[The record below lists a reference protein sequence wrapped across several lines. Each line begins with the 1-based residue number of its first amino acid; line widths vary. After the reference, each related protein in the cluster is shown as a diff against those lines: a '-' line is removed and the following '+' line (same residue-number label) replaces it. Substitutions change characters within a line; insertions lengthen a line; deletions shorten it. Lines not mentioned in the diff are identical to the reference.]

1 MSYFQL
7 YICCMA
13 FLRKEKQKSG
23 TYLSICENYRDTRGK
38 VRQQILYKLGKAEAY
53 ELEVLQRIGSQLYL
67 LGKGNLEDLLK
78 TTTQE
83 QGRYNY
89 GFPLVCKNLLG
100 IYNLDVI
107 FNRIVKKHKLSF
119 DILKV
124 VQLMLCDRLND
135 PMSKLAIYDFQD
147 EYLGL
152 SKVELHHIYRTLD
165 KLCDYKELIQKQIY
179 QRNINLFNYELDLVF
194 YDVTTFYF
202 DSQVEQPGKLRQM
215 GFGKDG
221 KIGKT
226 QVVFGMLVDRN
237 KNPIAY
243 KVYNGSQYEGH
254 TLSDAIKKLKEE
266 YNIKKVIVVAD
277 RGMMNTDNIALF
289 EPGAI
294 AADYQYIVGERL
306 KNLTEEAKI
315 YLTDLKN
322 YKTTTVTNSQ
332 EEEINLQYATY
343 KYKDRV
349 IIGTY
354 SKTREKKDRYEREKK
369 IEKGKQLLK
378 KPDELKKKAARYFLK
393 NVGKEKYEFDNKKIK
408 NAARFDGFLA
418 IATNQEE
425 LSESEVLDKYK
436 DLYKIEHGFRTFKSY
451 LETRP
456 MFHWTDKRIEG
467 HLCMCY
473 MAFCLLN
480 YLQQILK
487 IKKINNSENDVRM
500 MLAKMQVSLITQNEN
515 KFYLRSVMDEQT
527 NRMLSALKLKPMPD
541 LICNTMINRYL

>member
-1 MSYFQL
+1 
-7 YICCMA
+7 MA

-23 TYLSICENYRDTRGK
+23 TYLSICENYRDARGK
-38 VRQQILYKLGKAEAY
+38 VKQQILYKLGKAEAY
-53 ELEVLQRIGSQLYL
+53 DPEVLQRIGSQLYL
-67 LGKGNLEDLLK
+67 LGKGKLEDLLK
-78 TTTQE
+78 TATQE

-89 GFPLVCKNLLG
+89 GFPLICKNLLG
-100 IYNLDVI
+100 IYNLEVI

-135 PMSKLAIYDFQD
+135 PMSKLAVYDFQD

-165 KLCDYKELIQKQIY
+165 KLCDYKELIQKQMY

-226 QVVFGMLVDRN
+226 QVVFGMLIDRN

-243 KVYNGSQYEGH
+243 KVYNGDQYEGY
-254 TLSDAIKKLKEE
+254 TLADAIKKLKEE

-277 RGMMNTDNIALF
+277 RGMMNSDNLALF
-289 EPGAI
+289 DPGAI
-294 AADYQYIVGERL
+294 AADYHYIVGERL
-306 KNLTEEAKI
+306 KNLTQEAKI

-332 EEEINLQYATY
+332 GEEINLQYCTY
-343 KYKDRV
+343 KYKERM

-369 IEKGKQLLK
+369 IEKGKRLLK

-393 NVGKEKYEFDNKKIK
+393 NVGKEQYEFDNEKIK

-473 MAFCLLN
+473 LAFCLLN

-487 IKKINNSENDVRM
+487 VKKISTSENDIRM

-515 KFYLRSVMDEQT
+515 KFYLRSAMDEQT

-541 LICNTMINRYL
+541 LVHNTLINRYL

>member
-1 MSYFQL
+1 
-7 YICCMA
+7 MA

-23 TYLSICENYRDTRGK
+23 TYISICENYRDAKGK
-38 VRQQILYKLGKAEAY
+38 VMQKRLYKLGKAEAY
-53 ELEVLQRIGSQLYL
+53 DPEALQRIGSQLYL
-67 LGKGNLEDLLK
+67 LGKGDLKDLFK
-78 TTTQE
+78 ETTQE
-83 QGRYNY
+83 LGRYNY
-89 GFPLVCKNLLG
+89 GFPIVCKSLMRL
-100 IYNLDVI
+100 YRLDII

-119 DILKV
+119 DIFQV

-165 KLCDYKELIQKQIY
+165 KLCDYKDLIQGQIY

-202 DSQVEQPGKLRQM
+202 DSQVENEGELRQM

-226 QVVFGMLVDRN
+226 QVVFGMLIDRN

-243 KVYNGSQYEGH
+243 RVYNGSQYEGH
-254 TLSDAIKKLKEE
+254 TLVDAIKKLKEE
-266 YNIKKVIVVAD
+266 YNIKKVILVAD
-277 RGMMNTDNIALF
+277 RGMMNNDNIALF
-289 EPGAI
+289 DPGSI
-294 AADYQYIVGERL
+294 AADYHYIVGERL
-306 KNLTEEAKI
+306 KNLTEKAKD
-315 YLTDLKN
+315 YLTNLSN
-322 YKTTTVTNSQ
+322 YETTKVTNQ
-332 EEEINLQYATY
+332 QGDEISLQYCTY

-349 IIGTY
+349 IIGSY
-354 SKTREKKDRYEREKK
+354 SEVRARKDRYEREKK

-378 KPDELKKKAARYFLK
+378 KPDELKKKAARHFLK
-393 NVGKEKYEFDNKKIK
+393 NVGKEKYELDNEKIE
-408 NAARFDGFLA
+408 NTARFDGFLA
-418 IATNQEE
+418 IATNQKD
-425 LSESEVLDKYK
+425 LSSSEALDKYK
-436 DLYKIEHGFRTFKSY
+436 DLYQIEQSFRTFKSY

-480 YLQQILK
+480 YLQQKLK
-487 IKKINNSENDVRM
+487 SKEINNSENNIRK
-500 MLAKMQVSLITQNEN
+500 MLVKMQVSLIMQNET
-515 KFYLRSVMDEQT
+515 KFYLRSSMDEQT
-527 NRMLSALKLKPMPD
+527 TRMLSALQLKPMPD
-541 LICNTMINRYL
+541 LMSNSLINRYL

>member
-1 MSYFQL
+1 
-7 YICCMA
+7 MA

-23 TYLSICENYRDTRGK
+23 IYISICENYRDEQGK

-53 ELEVLQRIGSQLYL
+53 APETLQRIGSQLYL

-78 TTTQE
+78 TSAQE
-83 QGRYNY
+83 LKRYNY
-89 GFPLVCKNLLG
+89 GFPLICKNLLQV
-100 IYNLDVI
+100 YKLDII
-107 FNRIVKKHKLSF
+107 FNRIAKKHKLSF
-119 DILKV
+119 DIFQV

-135 PMSKLAIYDFQD
+135 PLSKLALYDFQD

-152 SKVELHHIYRTLD
+152 LKVKLHHIYRTLD
-165 KLCDYKELIQKQIY
+165 KLCTYKKLIQKQIY
-179 QRNINLFNYELDLVF
+179 QRNIHLFNYELDLVF

-202 DSQVEQPGKLRQM
+202 DSQVENPDELRQM

-243 KVYNGSQYEGH
+243 KVYNGKQYEGH
-254 TLSDAIKKLKEE
+254 TLADAIKNLKEE
-266 YNIKKVIVVAD
+266 YNIKKVILVAD

-289 EPGAI
+289 DPGAI
-294 AADYQYIVGERL
+294 AADYHYIVGERL
-306 KNLTEEAKI
+306 KNLTEEAKV
-315 YLTDLKN
+315 YLTNLQN
-322 YKTTTVTNSQ
+322 YKVTKVTNSQ
-332 EEEINLQYATY
+332 GEEISLQYCTY
-343 KYKDRV
+343 KYKGRV
-349 IIGTY
+349 IIGSY

-393 NVGKEKYEFDNKKIK
+393 NVGKEKYEQDNEKIK

-418 IATNQEE
+418 IATNQKE

-436 DLYKIEHGFRTFKSY
+436 DLYKIEHSFRTFKNY

-473 MAFCLLN
+473 IAFCLLN

-487 IKKINNSENDVRM
+487 AKEIDNSENDIRR
-500 MLAKMQVSLITQNEN
+500 MLAKMQLSLITQNEN
-515 KFYLRSVMDEQT
+515 KFYMRSAMDKQT
-527 NRMLSALKLKPMPD
+527 TQMLSVLKLKPMPD
-541 LICNTMINRYL
+541 VVSNALINKYL